1 MGRMVRSPTPLRA
14 MEGDT
19 ASAFSVIHKA
29 YSRNALISE
38 LKISDLDRRV
48 GPISSIENTVA
59 QKDFRQTCSML
70 PRNQQNVLE
79 RSDRAPHQGNRISRH
94 LRGSDQV
101 FVVPSGAPELSAQPG
116 FIQKR
121 GGGVF
126 FAKMPPMLLMGLG
139 LLAVPWGDLHAFAPL
154 LATFWRGAGRRGQNA
169 AEEPRAKTRTGL
181 AFVVSHPCLKNK
193 GPARIGHPDRG
204 QSGVAVSTIFRTF
217 SSMVLPLQRINS
229 IVRLWALIA
238 RRVEP
243 VYFALLVVCFVGFS
257 DGAEIGGLDKNWG
270 PTVPRG
276 GISERDQVCVY
287 LQSPHGW
294 RLPQHETFIR
304 PRGSNAIAL
313 GGAQVSLVCNPKK
326 WYGGCNVAS
335 AKTGLA
341 PCPGIVAADT
351 RSCAGHC

>member
-1 MGRMVRSPTPLRA
+1 MFLRA
-14 MEGDT
+14 CAT
-19 ASAFSVIHKA
+19 
-29 YSRNALISE
+29 
-38 LKISDLDRRV
+38 
-48 GPISSIENTVA
+48 
-59 QKDFRQTCSML
+59 
-70 PRNQQNVLE
+70 
-79 RSDRAPHQGNRISRH
+79 
-94 LRGSDQV
+94 
-101 FVVPSGAPELSAQPG
+101 
-116 FIQKR
+116 
-121 GGGVF
+121 
-126 FAKMPPMLLMGLG
+126 
-139 LLAVPWGDLHAFAPL
+139 L
-154 LATFWRGAGRRGQNA
+154 LATFWRVKSGVSRDS
-169 AEEPRAKTRTGL
+169 EWTKAKTRTGL

-193 GPARIGHPDRG
+193 GMARMGHPDRG
-204 QSGVAVSTIFRTF
+204 QSGVGDSTNFRIFPCIVSALRWIT
-217 SSMVLPLQRINS
+217 S
-229 IVRLWALIA
+229 IVRLLALIA
-238 RRVEP
+238 CRVEP
-243 VYFALLVVCFVGFS
+243 VYFARLVICFVGFS